1 MVAPRANMVSVNRT
15 AANTSATS
23 PRRFILLPED
33 PAEGA
38 AHGPRIRRYKLT
50 AVGTGVTSRHAG
62 VGSAEF
68 PTAGIARGL
77 GRLGQM

>member
-1 MVAPRANMVSVNRT
+1 MVSVNRT
-15 AANTSATS
+15 AAKTSVAS

-33 PAEGA
+33 SAGGA

-50 AVGTGVTSRHAG
+50 AVCTGVTSRRGA
-62 VGSAEF
+62 VRGSELS
-68 PTAGIARGL
+68 TAGIAGGL